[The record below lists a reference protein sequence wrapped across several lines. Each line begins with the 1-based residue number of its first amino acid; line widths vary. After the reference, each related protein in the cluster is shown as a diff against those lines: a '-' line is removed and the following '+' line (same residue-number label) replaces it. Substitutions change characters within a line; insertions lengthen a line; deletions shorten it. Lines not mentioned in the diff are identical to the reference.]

1 MTQSEFARA
10 SARRRAA
17 AIVSLAVAATLL
29 AGLALHLTASS
40 AERHASGSGSGS
52 LAERTAQAR
61 LATRLEPWNPRF
73 AHRAYVMQLWEAGQ
87 RDLAAGDYNGAVEL
101 LRQAY
106 RADVGN
112 AELLDLF
119 LRAQATQTL
128 ATNRKAHLQHAHEGP
143 GGTLRPQDVER

>member
-1 MTQSEFARA
+1 MTQSELAKTPP
-10 SARRRAA
+10 RRRLT
-17 AIVSLAVAATLL
+17 VTVTLLLSTLLL

-40 AERHASGSGSGS
+40 FERRSAGHGS
-52 LAERTAQAR
+52 LAERTAWAR
-61 LATRLEPWNPRF
+61 LAARLEPWSATF
-73 AHRAYVMQLWEAGQ
+73 AHRARVMQLWEEGQ
-87 RDLAAGDYNGAVEL
+87 QHLAAGDYNGAVEV